1 MVANDSSWLTYKEQ
15 GNEDFKLNRL
25 REAIEQYTQAI
36 KLCTS
41 VTEKCVVYRNRAA
54 CYLKLEQYEQVIVD
68 TDFVLKH
75 QPGDVKALFR
85 R

>member
-15 GNEDFKLNRL
+15 GNENFKLNRP

-36 KLCTS
+36 KLCAS

-75 QPGDVKALFR
+75 EPGDVKALFR

>member
-15 GNEDFKLNRL
+15 GNENFKLNRL

>member
-1 MVANDSSWLTYKEQ
+1 MVANDYSWLTYKEQ

-25 REAIEQYTQAI
+25 KEAIEQYTEAI
-36 KLCTS
+36 KLCAK
-41 VTEKCVVYRNRAA
+41 VTEQCVVYRNRAA
-54 CYLKLEQYEQVIVD
+54 CHLKLEHYDEVIVD

>member
-41 VTEKCVVYRNRAA
+41 VTENCVVYGNRAA